1 MDNYSIAMI
10 LATGA
15 LLALYGVAMWQD
27 HKRLKRKRQGR
38 ASQE

>member
-1 MDNYSIAMI
+1 MDNYSIAMV

-27 HKRLKRKRQGR
+27 HKRIKRQGKGD
-38 ASQE
+38 QL